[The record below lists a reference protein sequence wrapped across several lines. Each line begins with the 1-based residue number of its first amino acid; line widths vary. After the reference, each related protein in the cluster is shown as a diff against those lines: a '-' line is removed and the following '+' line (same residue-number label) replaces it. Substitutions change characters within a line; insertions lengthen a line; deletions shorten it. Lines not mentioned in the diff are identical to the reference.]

1 MRPCAR
7 LSSFFVLIPY
17 LQLHVAGLK
26 TADRRRARFINAP
39 ARSAQPTEVSAA
51 ERAAE
56 GLGFGGSAVAVELL
70 RWCVMQEDESRAI
83 AARQALRAQLGLQ
96 KAAEQPIPR
105 IIFAGWLTKRPRNA
119 SFYSQPRRRFFV
131 LTRDTLEW
139 FKPGEDIKYAPHGR
153 LLLEGVRVE
162 CAHEAELVLQSPDGC
177 KLALVGDLL
186 DEWDAAIRGALQS
199 LSVGCSC
206 ARRRTLSGVAKRAVA
221 EASVA
226 AGQATTSIL
235 DRAEQ
240 VADQASARHNALH
253 MTWMCTCTCGICTYT
268 LPTPSRPGICC
279 EDGQANPTRTAIFER
294 RHQDSQA
301 HKGRRREAASKWL
314 AEPGRSYWRARP
326 RVGRHDGMARLQA

>member
-1 MRPCAR
+1 MRSTQFFLCLYPLPSAVCGWFKDPSTP
-7 LSSFFVLIPY
+7 SSGSIYKCPRSL
-17 LQLHVAGLK
+17 GS
-26 TADRRRARFINAP
+26 ADGGGG
-39 ARSAQPTEVSAA
+39 

-131 LTRDTLEW
+131 LTRDALEW

-253 MTWMCTCTCGICTYT
+253 MTWTCTCTCGICTYT